1 MLIIYVKIALMNIR
15 NFQDHQPQLG
25 KNVFIDATALVIGQV
40 QLGDDCSVWPL
51 TVIRGDE
58 NTITIGARSNIQDGS
73 VLHVN
78 HANELNLKGDAL
90 RIGNDVTIGHRVVL
104 HGCTIEDECL
114 IGINSVVLDQ
124 AVVKKHV
131 LVGANSL
138 VPPGKILESGYLY
151 LGSPVK
157 QIRKL
162 TDDEIAFF
170 KHSAAHY
177 VELKNKYLDDSS
189 SRT

>member
-1 MLIIYVKIALMNIR
+1 MNIR
-15 NFQDHQPQLG
+15 NFQAHQPRLAQ
-25 KNVFIDATALVIGQV
+25 NVFIDETAVIIGQV
-40 QLGDDCSVWPL
+40 QLGDDCSIWPM
-51 TVIRGDE
+51 TTIRGDV
-58 NTITIGARSNIQDGS
+58 NYITIGQRTNIQDGS
-73 VLHVN
+73 VFHVTSPSKSN
-78 HANELNLKGDAL
+78 PDGNPLIIGD
-90 RIGNDVTIGHRVVL
+90 DVTVGHRVVL

-124 AVVKKHV
+124 AVVQKHV

-177 VELKNKYLDDSS
+177 VELKNKYLEI
-189 SRT
+189 